1 MTAARFAR
9 QLAPPP
15 APRQIVAVAVYT
27 PLSRQLVSNMAAVFP
42 DLHGELK
49 DLEGI
54 PQGSI
59 NTTYRLTTTAGA
71 TWYLRVNEGKAFSA
85 LVHERDVLQA
95 LARVDL
101 GAVTPLMAL
110 SVAGGSFFPVDVE
123 AEDGSVRPRRWASF
137 FPCLPGRDLGVFEV
151 TAAHSVQVGRFLAR
165 AHQALRGFRRRLRN
179 PHGLPVV
186 RGWLH
191 VLAGQRVAPE
201 VVARLTTTIE
211 ALRKRRKPLPAG
223 LIHGDL
229 FVDNTKW
236 EDATLRAVFDWEMA
250 GRDHLLLDLA
260 VAVCAW
266 SFVRDERGMSLRD
279 DVAAALVEGYL
290 KVRPLR
296 DSERRGFFT
305 ELRLAAVRFTASRIR
320 DFEAPG
326 NQGGERRY
334 LDYRDFL
341 ARLDVIEGR
350 GERSLRQALGVR

>member
-1 MTAARFAR
+1 
-9 QLAPPP
+9 
-15 APRQIVAVAVYT
+15 
-27 PLSRQLVSNMAAVFP
+27 MAAVFP
-42 DLHGELK
+42 DVQGELA

-59 NTTYRLTTTAGA
+59 NTTYRLTTTTGA
-71 TWYLRVNEGKAFSA
+71 VWYLRVNEGKAFAA

-95 LARVDL
+95 LSRVDV

-110 SVAGGSFFPVDVE
+110 SVAGGSFFPVDVADE
-123 AEDGSVRPRRWASF
+123 GKDGAAAGPRRWASF
-137 FPCLPGRDLGVFEV
+137 FPALPGRDLGVFEV
-151 TAAHSVQVGRFLAR
+151 TPAHSVQVGRFLASTHLR
-165 AHQALRGFRRRLRN
+165 LRGFRRRLRN
-179 PHGLPVV
+179 PYGLPVV
-186 RGWLH
+186 RGWLN
-191 VLAGQRVAPE
+191 VLATQGVATE
-201 VVARLTTTIE
+201 VVARLTATLET
-211 ALRKRRKPLPAG
+211 LRKRRKPLPAG

-250 GRDHLLLDLA
+250 GRDHLVLDLA
-260 VAVCAW
+260 VALCAW
-266 SFVRDERGMSLRD
+266 SFIRDDKGMSLRE
-279 DVAAALVEGYL
+279 DVAAALVEGYV

-296 DSERRGFFT
+296 DSERRGLFT

-326 NQGGERRY
+326 KQGGDRRY